1 MSFWNDLSFGSKIMI
16 VLSGCFVVW
25 LISSYIMIRINYK
38 PLFDW
43 WANNDGS
50 QYDNQFNLFAMCAAN
65 YSTPLYYMSK
75 FLASPL
81 NQLDIPQTRFV
92 IGQLLPFTRHV
103 LDGVQSGVITPKSL
117 CKTVLLSSQDGDELF
132 NNWFEDATRG
142 SPSLPIKE
150 GYPLVYV
157 PNNAGKNALGR
168 DTYTYKLQQNTGS
181 NDGYG
186 LYPDSSDRPSW
197 CGLILEWLGD
207 DWVMEMNEEDG
218 LLHPVSKDGSNATTT
233 KWFKNNGT
241 GQDIG
246 RADNFLARMCIT
258 PNCPLVIF
266 YCNNYYISQ
275 GNKVDTQAFVNL
287 LSPAGSNAG
296 GWIGFLNGF
305 NNIGADEYIG
315 ILDSYVQD
323 LRPPIPPATPCTQS
337 NIGKGFLAGG
347 ASFASLLPM
356 ALLAGPE
363 TGGGSIAAVVLLA
376 LATGAIT
383 GVQAGSGT
391 C

>member
-16 VLSGCFVVW
+16 VLSVCFVVW

-38 PLFDW
+38 ALFDW
-43 WANNDGS
+43 WANNGGS

-103 LDGVQSGVITPKSL
+103 SDGVQSGVITPKSL
-117 CKTVLLSSQDGDELF
+117 CKTVLLSSQDNDVLF
-132 NNWFEDATRG
+132 NNWFENDAQRG
-142 SPSLPIKE
+142 GLPIKE
-150 GYPLVYV
+150 GYPLVYI

-168 DTYTYKLQQNTGS
+168 DTYTYSLQKNTGS
-181 NDGYG
+181 NSDGYG

-207 DWVMEMNEEDG
+207 GWVMEMNDEDG
-218 LLHPVSKDGSNATTT
+218 LLHPVSKDGSNATTA
-233 KWFKNNGT
+233 KWFQNNGT

-275 GNKVDTQAFVNL
+275 ENKVDTQAFVNL
-287 LSPAGSNAG
+287 LSNAGSNAG

-305 NNIGADEYIG
+305 NNIGTDEYIG

-323 LRPPIPPATPCTQS
+323 LRPPIPPATPCTPGS
-337 NIGKGFLAGG
+337 AGKGVAVGFAAAAGI
-347 ASFASLLPM
+347 AAMVF
-356 ALLAGPE
+356 AGPVGWG
-363 TGGGSIAAVVLLA
+363 TVGILA
-376 LATGAIT
+376 LAVGTGLAT
-383 GVQAGSGT
+383 GIPAGSGT
-391 C
+391 CKT